1 MLQNKKD
8 TSSYSYFSLLYDLVI
23 PPDNF
28 FRILKEQID
37 FSFVNEL
44 LREDYC
50 EKFGRP
56 AKEPEFMFKL
66 LFIQR
71 LKNFS
76 DRELI
81 EEVSQNLAYKFFLD
95 LAPEDPVC
103 DPSLLSKF
111 RKKHIKEVHVLEK
124 LLTGVLLQMQEK
136 GLLKDKSLIVDA
148 THTKSHATKENN
160 TQQLQRLSKN
170 LRRSLYKQ
178 DPDIRKK
185 FPDKPEKGATF
196 GKELAYTKKLLDVI
210 EKEDKEEWTAQTQKD
225 YLKLKK
231 HMKMIAESEA
241 SMPKKGEWEGTPP
254 VQSQVDPDAKTGYKS
269 ETNSFFGFKSHFAMT
284 GDRIIT
290 GVSVSSGEA
299 SDGKYLK
306 ELVEQSEANGIE
318 VKEVLGD
325 AAYGSKE
332 NTDYLEQKSIEPY
345 LRTRAIVLESEE
357 ERLKRSGMTYNKDA
371 DSMQCRAGHLAV
383 KKNTSVDRGVTR
395 HMYWFDIEKCKECP
409 YKEGCYKPG
418 SRTRTFSIKEHGENR
433 KKYLKFQESES
444 FKEKIRKRYMIEA
457 KNAEMKMR
465 HGLEYCIYRGLFG
478 MQIQAYMTAIA
489 TNLKRMVRLL
499 TIRNNKN
506 FILDHLLHYL
516 NIACSNNV

>member
-23 PPDNF
+23 SPDNF

-103 DPSLLSKF
+103 NPSLLSKF

-124 LLTGVLLQMQEK
+124 LLAGVLFQMKEK
-136 GLLKDKSLIVDA
+136 GLLKDQSLIIDA

-178 DPDIRKK
+178 NPDIRKK

-210 EKEDKEEWTAQTQKD
+210 EKENKKEWTAQTKKE
-225 YLKLKK
+225 YLKLTK
-231 HMKMIAESEA
+231 HMKMIAESES
-241 SMPKKGEWEGTPP
+241 SMPKKGEWGGMPP

-269 ETNSFFGFKSHFAMT
+269 ETNSFFGFKSHFAMN

-290 GVSVSSGEA
+290 GVCVSSGEA
-299 SDGKYLK
+299 GDGKYLK
-306 ELVEQSEANGIE
+306 ELVEQSETNGME

-325 AAYGSKE
+325 AAYGNKE
-332 NTDYLEQKSIEPY
+332 NTDYLEQKNIKPY
-345 LRTRAIVLESEE
+345 LRTRALILESEE
-357 ERLKRSGMTYNKDA
+357 KRLEQNGMTYNKDA
-371 DSMQCRAGHLAV
+371 DSMQCRAGHLAI
-383 KKNTSVDRGVTR
+383 KKNTSIDRGVTR
-395 HMYWFDIEKCKECP
+395 HMYWFDTEKCKECP

-418 SRTRTFSIKEHGENR
+418 SKTRTFSIKEHGESR
-433 KKYLKFQESES
+433 QRYLKFQESES
-444 FKEKIRKRYMIEA
+444 FKETIKKRYMIEA
-457 KNAEMKMR
+457 KNAEMKMF
-465 HGLEYCIYRGLFG
+465 HGLEYCVYRGLFG
-478 MQIQAYMTAIA
+478 MQIQAYMTAIV

-499 TIRNNKN
+499 TIQNNRN
-506 FILDHLLHYL
+506 FILRQYLIYL
-516 NIACSNNV
+516 NIIGFNNA